1 MPMTKYE
8 RERVAEFYGN
18 AVADILSSF
27 LSAAEKKEKCR
38 PDDETPKAADRE
50 NYAVDY
56 SIAHETS
63 NVKDERSRT

>member
-18 AVADILSSF
+18 AVADILSSL
-27 LSAAEKKEKCR
+27 LSAAEEKEKCR

-56 SIAHETS
+56 SIAHGMG
-63 NVKDERSRT
+63 NVKDERN

>member
-8 RERVAEFYGN
+8 QERVEEFYVT
-18 AVADILSSF
+18 AVADIFSL
-27 LSAAEKKEKCR
+27 LLMEAEKKEKCR

-56 SIAHETS
+56 SIAHGMG
-63 NVKDERSRT
+63 NVKDERSRA